1 MNCVVKREHDR
12 QVSEYYDLNTGRF
25 LRWGKDEGTRNIHAA
40 LWPPE
45 VDSLAAAMNHS
56 DELVARAID
65 DCPYPVHRVL
75 DLGCGVG
82 GSVFYLGRRLPRVR
96 SFQGV
101 SLSPVQVE
109 RARARVP
116 ADQRDRFR
124 FEEGSFLE
132 LAAERFAA
140 DFSFAIEAF
149 AHGADPG
156 RFFMVQARVLPRG
169 GRLVIIDD
177 CLEEGAGTEAPPARP
192 TRLLETYRRNW
203 LLPGLRHLDALRSIA
218 REEGFHLISH
228 QNLTPYLR
236 IGRPR
241 DRAIALLVRLLGR
254 RMERTAYFRAL
265 AGGDAKQQ
273 CYREG
278 LLRYLFLIFEN
289 QSAESGR

>member
-1 MNCVVKREHDR
+1 MNYADEPEQAR
-12 QVSEYYDLNTGRF
+12 QVREYYDLNTGRF

-45 VDSLAAAMNHS
+45 VGSLAAAMNHS
-56 DELVARAID
+56 NEMVAREIEG
-65 DCPYPVHRVL
+65 CPYAVDRVL

-82 GSVFYLGRRLPRVR
+82 GSVFYLGRRLPRVQR
-96 SFQGV
+96 FLGI

-109 RARARVP
+109 QARARIP
-116 ADQRDRFR
+116 ADQRDRFH

-149 AHGADPG
+149 THGPDPG
-156 RFFMVQARVLPRG
+156 RFFVVQARVLPRG

-177 CLEEGAGTEAPPARP
+177 CLCGRAGAETLPGRPAR
-192 TRLLETYRRNW
+192 LLDAYRRNW
-203 LLPGLRHLDALRSIA
+203 LLPGLRDPETLESVARDA
-218 REEGFHLISH
+218 GFHLIE
-228 QNLTPYLR
+228 QRDLTPHLR
-236 IGRPR
+236 LGRPR
-241 DRAIALLVRLLGR
+241 DRAIALLVRLLGP
-254 RMERTAYFRAL
+254 RMERTAYLRAL

-278 LLRYLFLIFEN
+278 LIRYLFLMFEN
-289 QSAESGR
+289 QSADAGR